1 MLATGWGRV
10 ADICPKA
17 DSPPPLATS
26 GARAFVDRRKGL
38 HAEATRS
45 ALTVIFTLVT
55 DGLTSLGVSGTV
67 NLQSQAPFVP
77 ISLGQVSELWQL
89 MSWAQ
94 SDHQTTG
101 VVSI

>member
-1 MLATGWGRV
+1 MLAVGQDGGLLSKGQSPSLTVNGVTEPFIDRGR
-10 ADICPKA
+10 
-17 DSPPPLATS
+17 
-26 GARAFVDRRKGL
+26 GL
-38 HAEATRS
+38 HAETVWS
-45 ALTVIFTLVT
+45 ALTVILTLVT
-55 DGLTSLGVSGTV
+55 DGLTSLVVSGTV
-67 NLQSQAPFVP
+67 NLQFQAPFVP